1 MAQNIPV
8 VFKFGTRE
16 EYDALKSKSD
26 SALYF
31 LTDTGELLRGERNL
45 AQANYYDGELQVVEG
60 VAETQA
66 AAIARVTKGA
76 TLIKNDVCVIRE
88 KLFEDKYSHTAYVYD
103 GSAWRAMDGNYNAE
117 NVYFDQNLV
126 FTKEVGYVKPDASG
140 SATVATEG
148 KNMKQVLEM
157 LFAKETN
164 PSATLPN
171 LTLSAPQNT
180 SYEVGTEVTP
190 QYSLSFTPGS
200 YTYGP
205 ATGITAT
212 YSVTNSD
219 LEEAQTTSSGV
230 FKKITVGDDTSY
242 TITATADYTEGAI
255 PVSNLGNPVAAKR
268 IPAGSATKTSSAL
281 TGYRSFFYGASTAN
295 ELNSTAIRNLKNGG
309 KTKATTLSN
318 YAANSVEGAK
328 KVIVAIP
335 ATESIGVKN
344 VILPSAMNADVTSQF
359 VLQEKRV
366 QVAGKNG
373 YTPAD
378 YKVWVYEPASL
389 DPSEVYTIT
398 LG

>member
-16 EYDALKSKSD
+16 EYDALSKKSD

-45 AQANYYDGELQVVEG
+45 AQANYYDGELQVVDG
-60 VAETQA
+60 VVETQA
-66 AAIARVTKGA
+66 VAIARVTKGH

-126 FTKEVGYVKPDASG
+126 FTKEVGYIKPDSSG

-157 LFAKETN
+157 LFAKENN
-164 PSATLPN
+164 PSPTYPT

-190 QYSLSFTPGS
+190 QYSLSFSPGS

-219 LEEAQTTSSGV
+219 METAQTTSSGV
-230 FKKITVGDDTSY
+230 FDKITVGDDTNY
-242 TITATADYTEGAI
+242 TITATANYTEGAI
-255 PVSNLGNPVAAKR
+255 PVSNLGNPVVAKR
-268 IPAGSATKTSSAL
+268 IPAGSTSKTSGAL
-281 TGYRSFFYGASTAN
+281 TGYRSFFYGASTAD

-309 KTKATTLSN
+309 KVKATTLGD

-328 KVIVAIP
+328 KVIIAIP
-335 ATESIGVKN
+335 ATSSIGVQK

-359 VLQEKRV
+359 VLQEKQV
-366 QVAGKNG
+366 KVAGKNG
-373 YTPAD
+373 YTPTD
-378 YKVWVYEPASL
+378 YKVWVYQPASL

>member
-8 VFKFGTRE
+8 IFKFGTRE
-16 EYDALKSKSD
+16 EYDALNKKSD

-45 AQANYYDGELQVVEG
+45 AQANYYDGELQVVDG
-60 VAETQA
+60 VAETQV
-66 AAIARVTKGA
+66 AAIARVTKGH

-126 FTKEVGYVKPDASG
+126 FTKEVGYIKPDSSG

-157 LFAKETN
+157 LFAKENN
-164 PSATLPN
+164 PSPTYPT
-171 LTLSAPQNT
+171 LTLSTPQNT

-190 QYSLSFTPGS
+190 QYSLSFSPGS

-212 YSVTNSD
+212 YSVTNSNM
-219 LEEAQTTSSGV
+219 ETAQTTSSGV
-230 FKKITVGDDTSY
+230 FEKITVGDDTNY
-242 TITATADYTEGAI
+242 TITATANYTEGAI
-255 PVSNLGNPVAAKR
+255 PVSNLGNPVVAKR
-268 IPAGSATKTSSAL
+268 IPAGSTSKTSNAL
-281 TGYRSFFYGASTAN
+281 TGYRSFFYGASTAD

-309 KTKATTLSN
+309 KVEATTLGN

-335 ATESIGVKN
+335 ATSSVGVQK

-359 VLQEKRV
+359 VLQEKQV
-366 QVAGKNG
+366 KVAGKNG
-373 YTPAD
+373 YAPAD
-378 YKVWVYEPASL
+378 YKVWVYQPASL